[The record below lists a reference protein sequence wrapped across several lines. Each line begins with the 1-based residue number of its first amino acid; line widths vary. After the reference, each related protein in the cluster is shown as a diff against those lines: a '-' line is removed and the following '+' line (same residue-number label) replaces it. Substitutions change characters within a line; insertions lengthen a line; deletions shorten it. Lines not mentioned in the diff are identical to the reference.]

1 MNTPLILA
9 SSSAI
14 RQSLLRNA
22 GLAFETATPRVDEE
36 SVRAALLAEG
46 AKPRDIADALAELK
60 ATKISARHPAA
71 LVIGCD
77 QVLDLGGT
85 LLSKPET
92 VDEARAQLSA
102 MRGKRHDLLSAVVI
116 CQAGRPLWRHIG
128 TARMTVRPFA
138 AGLFALASVTDWL
151 DGYLSRNWPDI
162 AESVGAYKL
171 EAEGVRLFSRVD
183 GDYFTVLGLPLLDLL
198 SFLTLRGDLQ
208 Q

>member
-1 MNTPLILA
+1 MNAPLILA
-9 SSSAI
+9 SGSAI
-14 RQSLLRNA
+14 RQSLLGNA

-60 ATKISARHPAA
+60 ATISARHPAA

-77 QVLDLGGT
+77 QVLDSGGT

-128 TARMTVRPFA
+128 TARMTVRPF
-138 AGLFALASVTDWL
+138 SDDWL

-162 AESVGAYKL
+162 ADSVGAYKL